1 MTMTYVRIDAHQHFW
16 RYDAREYGWIDDS
29 MAGLRRD
36 FLPEDS
42 QREMAR
48 AGFDACVAVQA
59 RQTIQETRWLLALAD
74 ANPCIVGVVG
84 WVDLQ
89 APDVRARLEQLAPHP
104 KLVGVRHIVQSEPD
118 DRFLLRAEFGRGLAL
133 LEEFGLAYDL
143 LLYRRHLAVAT
154 ELARRFAGQRFVLDH
169 LAKPDVRSGEI
180 RAWSTDLRKLAAC
193 QNVWCKL
200 SGLVT
205 EADWAAWRPDQLRPY
220 VDVAFDCFGAERVM
234 IGSDWPVCTVAS
246 DYARTMAV
254 VVEYLADRPAQE
266 RDGVLGGNAQR
277 FWNLGT
283 GSAAGTER

>member
-1 MTMTYVRIDAHQHFW
+1 MRIDAHQHFW

-42 QREMAR
+42 RREMAR

-59 RQTIQETRWLLALAD
+59 RQTIQETRWLLALAES
-74 ANPCIVGVVG
+74 NPFIAGVVG

-89 APDVRARLEQLAPHP
+89 APDVRARLEQFAAHP

-118 DRFLLRAEFGRGLAL
+118 DRFLLGPEFGRGLAL
-133 LEEFGLAYDL
+133 LEKLGLAYDL
-143 LLYRRHLAVAT
+143 LIYCRHLPVAT
-154 ELARRFAGQRFVLDH
+154 ELAGRFGGQRFVLDH
-169 LAKPDVRSGEI
+169 LAKPDVRGGEI
-180 RAWSTDLRKLAAC
+180 RAWSADLRKLAAC
-193 QNVWCKL
+193 PNVWCKL

-205 EADWAAWRPDQLRPY
+205 EADWAAWKPEHLRPY
-220 VDVAFDCFGAERVM
+220 LDVAFDCFGADRLM

-254 VVEYLADRPAQE
+254 IMEYVADRPARD

-277 FWNLGT
+277 FWNLPT
-283 GSAAGTER
+283 VSTAGTE